1 MERPVVMG
9 ESQQEAADPQN
20 NALRKVTDRRAL
32 LWKNSFCWWH
42 TVCKWISVRIFQAG
56 CLCCR
61 AAVKRQSADNFQS
74 RQPAIREETI
84 LFTVPARHTRLKKTN
99 RRALTTF
106 EWLVIMSVTVIGV
119 IGALGLLRNVLN
131 DSLFDFAK
139 AIDALYNP
147 P

>member
-1 MERPVVMG
+1 M
-9 ESQQEAADPQN
+9 
-20 NALRKVTDRRAL
+20 
-32 LWKNSFCWWH
+32 
-42 TVCKWISVRIFQAG
+42 
-56 CLCCR
+56 
-61 AAVKRQSADNFQS
+61 
-74 RQPAIREETI
+74 
-84 LFTVPARHTRLKKTN
+84 FTVPARHTRLKKTN

>member
-1 MERPVVMG
+1 M
-9 ESQQEAADPQN
+9 
-20 NALRKVTDRRAL
+20 
-32 LWKNSFCWWH
+32 
-42 TVCKWISVRIFQAG
+42 
-56 CLCCR
+56 
-61 AAVKRQSADNFQS
+61 
-74 RQPAIREETI
+74 
-84 LFTVPARHTRLKKTN
+84 FTVPARNTRLKKTN

-119 IGALGLLRNVLN
+119 IGALGLLRNGLN